1 MKKIILL
8 AVILSLNVLA
18 SEGQKEERAPII
30 TASQLAELVRQQGA
44 DNVISTLSG
53 TDGDGGEWKY
63 VMDKISSGNSE
74 WLNVVPLLADT
85 GPEGMSI
92 DISRA
97 VALALINNTEGV
109 LSIIN
114 DHFIPISTRDVC
126 SMPFNNKTRPER
138 NAYVVNA
145 IQVLYKSNSVQAQ
158 KCLQQLIK
166 TVGQSDPSWEGY

>member
-1 MKKIILL
+1 MKKIIIL

-30 TASQLAELVRQQGA
+30 TVSQLAELIRQQGA
-44 DNVISTLSG
+44 DNAISTLSG

-97 VALALINNTEGV
+97 VALALVNNTEGV

-138 NAYVVNA
+138 NAYVVKA
-145 IQVLYKSNSVQAQ
+145 IQALYKSNSVQAQ
-158 KCLQQLIK
+158 KCLQQLI
-166 TVGQSDPSWEGY
+166 TTIGQSDPSWEVD